1 MKNLFILFLLV
12 SVSFAAQTHRFIYD
26 FQFRMNAADSTK
38 TQTYYHL
45 DINPDKTYYH
55 ERKYFIADSLVKA
68 MLPLQFSGGMTDI
81 FMKDRNT
88 GKMSV
93 FIYKG
98 FDSFRLEDQP
108 VQNWKI
114 LPDTKMLGNLKIQKA
129 ATTWSGRNWQAWF
142 APELPFQEGP
152 HKFGGLPGLI
162 VELADERDN
171 FSFKLIRS
179 EVIPQTY
186 VLNTWYNSKYMMPVP
201 ISYER
206 HKKMLMEYYKSPLK
220 SLITKEIDF
229 KNSPFITDEGRMI
242 DSDQKFRDYEAEER
256 SRIKKYNNPL
266 ELSLKIDYPEK

>member
-1 MKNLFILFLLV
+1 MKNLLILFVLM
-12 SVSFAAQTHRFIYD
+12 SVSFSAQTHRFIYD
-26 FQFRMNAADSTK
+26 VHYRMNAADSTK

-45 DINPDKTYYH
+45 DINSDKTYYH
-55 ERKYFIADSLVKA
+55 DRKYFIADSLVKA
-68 MLPLQFSGGMTDI
+68 NDALEFSGTMTDI

-98 FDSFRLEDQP
+98 FDSFSLEDQP

-129 ATTWSGRNWQAWF
+129 TTTWSGRNWQAWF

-162 VELADERDN
+162 VEVADDHDN

-186 VLNTWYNSKYMMPVP
+186 VLDIWYNSKFGRPVP
-201 ISYER
+201 ISYGR
-206 HKKMLMEYYKSPLK
+206 YKKMLLEHYKSPLK
-220 SLITKEIDF
+220 SLITKEVDF
-229 KNSPFITDEGRMI
+229 KNSPFTTDDGRMI
-242 DSDQKFRDYEAEER
+242 DSDQKFRDFEAEER
-256 SRIKKYNNPL
+256 IRIKKYNNPL
-266 ELSLKIDYPEK
+266 ELNLKIDYPAK